1 VPYYAGVVHEPEIQ
15 LLWWEGCP
23 STERALAE
31 LREALRDVGLPDTK
45 VQMHEIKTDAQAR
58 EAGFIGSPTVLIDGI
73 DLVRG
78 GDGEVVGLS
87 CRVYRR
93 RNGTIS
99 PTPDPDELREALR
112 RALERM
118 EVS

>member
-1 VPYYAGVVHEPEIQ
+1 VVREPDVQ

-31 LREALRDVGLPDTK
+31 LREALADVGLPEAH
-45 VQMHEIKTDAQAR
+45 VRMHEIKTDAEAG
-58 EAGFIGSPTVLIDGI
+58 EAGFLGSPTILIDGT
-73 DLVRG
+73 DVAG
-78 GDGEVVGLS
+78 PGNGDVVGLS

-93 RNGTIS
+93 RDGTIS
-99 PTPDPDELREALR
+99 PTPDPDDLRETLR
-112 RALERM
+112 RALESV